1 MGSYGDLSFVTKK
14 DQNPVKG
21 IEFPVRSTS
30 TGGIFSRNFNEQS
43 VKDGLIQLI
52 MTQRGERPMRYDYG
66 TDVRGSVFAPM
77 DSLLV
82 SNLESS
88 IRNAIDRYE
97 PRVVIRDLQVIPD
110 EQNSSIYIKLVFS
123 MKDNVFFSDQVYLT
137 VNPQGVEING

>member
-97 PRVVIRDLQVIPD
+97 PRVVIRDLQVISD
-110 EQNSSIYIKLVFS
+110 EQNSSIDIKLVFS

>member
-97 PRVVIRDLQVIPD
+97 PRAVIRDLQVIPD
-110 EQNSSIYIKLVFS
+110 EQNSSIDIKLVFS